1 MDDLNERPDIDED
14 TVADYKE
21 IEFDSTATPGSV
33 HTFTAT
39 DYDAGDTFTWS
50 LEGDD
55 ADDFE
60 IGSSTGVLTF
70 KQVSGSDPL
79 PDFED
84 RRRR

>member
-1 MDDLNERPDIDED
+1 M
-14 TVADYKE
+14 ADFKE

-60 IGSSTGVLTF
+60 IGSSRGY
-70 KQVSGSDPL
+70 
-79 PDFED
+79 
-84 RRRR
+84 